1 MDRVLTFHSIEAE
14 AYRSN
19 GISRKR
25 LKCNAT
31 NRSSFRLGRAGVL
44 ILGGF
49 LAARRFLLELNHCA
63 KNPRSGLGAE
73 TRLKCGVRDAGY
85 DPCDGVVDP
94 RLDTPV
100 FSQGTGDVDR

>member
-1 MDRVLTFHSIEAE
+1 VLTIHSIEAE

-31 NRSSFRLGRAGVL
+31 NRSSFRLGRADLL

-49 LAARRFLLELNHCA
+49 FAARRFLLELNHCA
-63 KNPRSGLGAE
+63 KNPSSGLGAE
-73 TRLKCGVRDAGY
+73 TRLKSRVRDARY
-85 DPCDGVVDP
+85 DPSDVVVDL
-94 RLDTPV
+94 RFDAPV
-100 FSQGTGDVDR
+100 LSLGTGDVDR